1 MLLSLVI
8 ACFTLSG
15 FAALIYQT
23 AWLRL
28 FAVAFGTSTCEH
40 DACVGAVL

>member
-28 FAVAFGTSTCEH
+28 FAIAFGTSEI
-40 DACVGAVL
+40 ALAVVLAG